1 MNFVRSTGDARSLAG
16 LQLYQFEAYDKGQ
29 NLHLNADPT
38 TVEVMNK
45 MYREKKEKLKSSKAN
60 AILDKYGGQEHMEQL
75 APELL
80 YAQTEQ
86 YVEYDRSG
94 GVKRGGEKARPTP
107 HAPRPMPFE
116 PPPSPRHAPSPG
128 GCAEQ
133 VRGGCLRQQPH
144 RGVGQLL

>member
-94 GVKRGGEKARPTP
+94 GVKRGGEKARPMP
-107 HAPRPMPFE
+107 HARRRL
-116 PPPSPRHAPSPG
+116 SHAP
-128 GCAEQ
+128 
-133 VRGGCLRQQPH
+133 
-144 RGVGQLL
+144 